1 MRINKIIGKPIYFI
15 DKNSAWRISI
25 ATSVNGNRITVTDAI
40 GHKEVLHPTT
50 SKIFGVVTYSKDKSV
65 VFEEIEFNQIRMGR
79 KLKNKVIVKE
89 INAMKVKPMRTKKPM
104 RGRPK
109 VK

>member
-1 MRINKIIGKPIYFI
+1 
-15 DKNSAWRISI
+15 
-25 ATSVNGNRITVTDAI
+25 
-40 GHKEVLHPTT
+40 
-50 SKIFGVVTYSKDKSV
+50 
-65 VFEEIEFNQIRMGR
+65 MGR

-89 INAMKVKPMRTKKPM
+89 INAMKVKPLRTKKPM